1 MLLNVKVENH
11 IEKNTGNTGEG
22 ENILRVI
29 IAVGCY
35 KQTNKYNIARI
46 SHTLFGA
53 ADEEAAIRRR
63 VQRGCMSFDGSN
75 DCAFWCYSSLFI
87 PQPFYYLARDY

>member
-22 ENILRVI
+22 ENILIVI

-35 KQTNKYNIARI
+35 KQIQHCKFF
-46 SHTLFGA
+46 HTLFGA

-75 DCAFWCYSSLFI
+75 NCVFWCYSSPFI
-87 PQPFYYLARDY
+87 PQPFSYLGRDY

>member
-35 KQTNKYNIARI
+35 KQIQHCKFF
-46 SHTLFGA
+46 HTLFGA

-75 DCAFWCYSSLFI
+75 NCAFWCYSSLFI

>member
-35 KQTNKYNIARI
+35 KQTNKYNIASSSIPCLVRQ
-46 SHTLFGA
+46 T
-53 ADEEAAIRRR
+53 RRL
-63 VQRGCMSFDGSN
+63 Q
-75 DCAFWCYSSLFI
+75 
-87 PQPFYYLARDY
+87 